1 MAIHTGNQF
10 ILIVVSVVTKA
21 EATSSCMIEQL
32 AIQPGGQ
39 PTLGGMT
46 IVATIGENTSVL
58 SWFFMARN
66 AVGGNILEGIFRMWI
81 A

>member
-1 MAIHTGNQF
+1 MAIHRGNQF

-21 EATSSCMIEQL
+21 EATSGCMIEQL

-46 IVATIGENTSVL
+46 IVATIGENTSVFRG
-58 SWFFMARN
+58 FFMAPG
-66 AVGGNILEGIFRMWI
+66 AVGGSILEGILRMWV